1 MRQLD
6 HTLLLTSSNFGVWAD
21 GFWSNRK
28 GLNNVVLHCRCR
40 TGPTGSSR
48 SLLKL
53 SIWVANYE
61 IHSESDN
68 KADNSRN
75 WWHTLIFWVI
85 FWPRFF
91 DRMVWPII
99 AIANGL
105 PIVWPANNPRML
117 KLVPNIPP
125 MICNLRI
132 STAKQMFGKVCWAR
146 NLYRR
151 LFNRQ
156 PKGWMPWV
164 VRLKHRGWI
173 QNDAILVAT

>member
-117 KLVPNIPP
+117 KLVPNILPLLWFAIFVFQQP
-125 MICNLRI
+125 NKCSVKFAEQGI
-132 STAKQMFGKVCWAR
+132 STEDCSTD
-146 NLYRR
+146 NRR
-151 LFNRQ
+151 AEC
-156 PKGWMPWV
+156 
-164 VRLKHRGWI
+164 RGWWGWSI
-173 QNDAILVAT
+173 VDESRMMQFW